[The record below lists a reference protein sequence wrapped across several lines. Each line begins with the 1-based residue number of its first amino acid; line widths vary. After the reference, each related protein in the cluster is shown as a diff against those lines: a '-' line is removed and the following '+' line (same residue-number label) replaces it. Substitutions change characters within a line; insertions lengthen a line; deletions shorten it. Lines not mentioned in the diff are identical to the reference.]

1 MKAFVPLVLLA
12 ALTASAPVLADY
24 DRELEA
30 EERAKLEAEQRAEAA
45 RQAENARIKK
55 EAQDKAD
62 SAMMAEKRKYVGA
75 AAKGKSDAE
84 VNALYDAKIKKTQ
97 AEGFAAAARTQESL
111 SSGQNAAALKQVTGK
126 SMAEIQNM
134 SDEELEAMAAEMEK
148 KYGGK

>member
-1 MKAFVPLVLLA
+1 MKAFAAPLALLLA
-12 ALTASAPVLADY
+12 LAANAPALAD
-24 DRELEA
+24 REREMTPQ
-30 EERAKLEAEQRAEAA
+30 ERAQLEAEQRAE
-45 RQAENARIKK
+45 RERIAENERIKK
-55 EAQDKAD
+55 EAQNKAD
-62 SAMMAEKRKYVGA
+62 SAMMTEKRKYVGA

-97 AEGFAAAARTQESL
+97 AEGFASADKTQEAL

-148 KYGGK
+148 KYGK